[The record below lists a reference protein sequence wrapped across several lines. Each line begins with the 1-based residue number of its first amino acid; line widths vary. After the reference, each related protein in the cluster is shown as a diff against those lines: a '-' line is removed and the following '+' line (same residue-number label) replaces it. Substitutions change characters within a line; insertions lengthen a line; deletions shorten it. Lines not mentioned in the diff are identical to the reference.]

1 MARIPYTIDTFP
13 VTLDANAV
21 NALPVAKIKEGWHV
35 GSPGMGCFLDAPG
48 FPSYYLQPVYDARGN
63 TPRGAPGAV
72 LRGTDGAYHVVDT
85 LRGRDALL
93 RSLYLPLP
101 VDHPRV
107 QAWIGEVA
115 RHMAHCY
122 ADVERPEYGRP
133 GTLIFPVPAYKLR
146 TFRDDPRWNDEYRAA
161 ARAEIEAYNKQEI
174 EHAVRVA
181 TLDNHRAVLTIRKIY
196 PDWTPGS
203 VEALEGLASEKPA
216 CWWETADEKPSPET
230 CPGDRSI
237 NRPHTAAHCQWCGI

>member
-122 ADVERPEYGRP
+122 
-133 GTLIFPVPAYKLR
+133 
-146 TFRDDPRWNDEYRAA
+146 
-161 ARAEIEAYNKQEI
+161 
-174 EHAVRVA
+174 
-181 TLDNHRAVLTIRKIY
+181 